1 MKIKIKLLKP
11 FSDVA
16 GKGEVHLE
24 FSEGD
29 VNFALEE
36 LCKKYPDLRKEI
48 FNEAGEID
56 YTVNIFINDLPIS
69 ALQNEDTKLS
79 EGDELLLFMPVGGG

>member
-1 MKIKIKLLKP
+1 MKIKVKLLKP

-16 GKGEVHLE
+16 KTGEVNLE

-29 VNFALEE
+29 VNVASEE
-36 LCKKYPDLRKEI
+36 LCKVHPDLKKEI
-48 FNEAGEID
+48 FDDNGEVD
-56 YTVNIFINDLPIS
+56 FTVNIFINDMPMS
-69 ALQNEDTKLS
+69 TLQNEDTKLS